1 MKRTPASP
9 PTPYAPDT
17 MRASTELGSPSL
29 ALNVEVP
36 RSSSLPGSGTP
47 LWDSM
52 SLPSSPSL
60 RARVPDFTM
69 DLNRWSKRG
78 FSEDLALPPRQIE
91 KPFRFLDLPA
101 EIRNMVYEM
110 TITRPRSS
118 PCRYWECNC
127 RWNCYRYRND
137 GCYVYMRLMRRQ
149 CWLPPI
155 ASVNKCLR
163 VEYMSLYYA
172 TTDFTWYWI
181 PMKVLCEAGDFPLG
195 QSVKFLARFLDL
207 ATTNGLQI
215 RSITVCSPFECQC
228 PTYDF
233 KEVADSVRLLAPLR
247 RSLSKTGR
255 VHPGIREFKFED
267 ESLFARRLFD
277 FSGSLRQSVL
287 RHHKSLSRDL
297 RIFLNADPK
306 GWDMLMFIKEVE
318 AQNWWSDIL
327 DRRVKKEEMRVQN
340 TAKGLERWTGVLRSR
355 PAEV

>member
-9 PTPYAPDT
+9 PTPYVQDT
-17 MRASTELGSPSL
+17 ELGSTELGSPSL

-36 RSSSLPGSGTP
+36 RSSPLPGSGTP

-60 RARVPDFTM
+60 RARVPDSTM

-101 EIRNMVYEM
+101 EIRNMVYELN
-110 TITRPRSS
+110 ITRPRSS
-118 PCRYWECNC
+118 PCRDWDCNC

-149 CWLPPI
+149 CWLPSI
-155 ASVNKCLR
+155 ASVNKCVR
-163 VEYMSLYYA
+163 VEFMSLYYA
-172 TTDFTWYWI
+172 TTDFIWYWD
-181 PMKVLCEAGDFPLG
+181 PLKVLCEAGDFPLG
-195 QSVKFLARFLDL
+195 QSVKFFARFLDL

-215 RSITVCSPFECQC
+215 RSITVCSPLECQC
-228 PTYDF
+228 PT
-233 KEVADSVRLLAPLR
+233 
-247 RSLSKTGR
+247 
-255 VHPGIREFKFED
+255 VHPAVREFKFED

-287 RHHKSLSRDL
+287 RHHKSLSRAL

-327 DRRVKKEEMRVQN
+327 DRREKKEEMRVQN